1 MEQFIMGTGQTLLG
15 TVTPVPKQSPCTHGI
30 YEWKNQKPN
39 HILIKCPV
47 MTSVMKN
54 YETEWTVKEWSGW
67 RGDFILVF

>member
-1 MEQFIMGTGQTLLG
+1 MGTGQTLLG

-47 MTSVMKN
+47 MTSMMKN
-54 YETEWTVKEWSGW
+54 YETVGY
-67 RGDFILVF
+67 I